1 MGVKKDKVIRSQKRQ
16 VHGWGTKVDT
26 PCFQKTH
33 LRFPVLSEGLGTFN
47 LTSFTLPAQLQLYK
61 LLTGDGSRT
70 GVMDL
75 AQA

>member
-26 PCFQKTH
+26 P
-33 LRFPVLSEGLGTFN
+33 LFPEDTSRIPSTQCEGLGTFN
-47 LTSFTLPAQLQLYK
+47 LTPFTLPAQLQLYK

-70 GVMDL
+70 G
-75 AQA
+75 